1 MYKKIEIKGIEDLPK
16 ETGYYLYGKKYDS
29 IANGERVHL
38 HGKRTE
44 YEYIVGGWILLP
56 ISEDEYLRE
65 ERIQLADFIFKSALQ
80 VSYSKE
86 HIESFIEEYLK
97 TRKV

>member
-1 MYKKIEIKGIEDLPK
+1 MYKKIEIKTIEDLPK

-65 ERIQLADFIFKSALQ
+65 ELEKFGRYFNEYGEMYISKSD
-80 VSYSKE
+80 
-86 HIESFIEEYLK
+86 IETYLK
-97 TRKV
+97 ARKV